1 VDISQVGIFV
11 DGLDHPEG
19 LAFASDGYLWAG
31 GEIGQVYRISPDG
44 ADVRVIANTGG
55 FSLGMAFDRQG
66 NLYICNHKLP
76 AVVKVTPDGGVSIF
90 ADEVGGRKIR
100 VPNFPVFDP
109 DGNLYVSDSGDAYAN
124 NGAVYRFTRDGRG
137 EVFAAPFDFAN
148 GLAID
153 PSGSVLYVVESFENR
168 VSRVRIRSDGTAG
181 ERDVYVSGI
190 DRIPDGLALDS
201 QGTLYITC
209 YASNTICSADPS
221 GRLSTLVHDPIF
233 TTLHNP
239 TNAAFGG
246 PNYDDLYIANLGRS
260 FITKVPLGIKGQ
272 RLYGGLCD

>member
-1 VDISQVGIFV
+1 VDISQVSIFV

-76 AVVKVTPDGGVSIF
+76 AVVKVTPDGG
-90 ADEVGGRKIR
+90 
-100 VPNFPVFDP
+100 FDP